1 MKMSE
6 IIISSFEDGHKDGF
20 KDCLDKFLELKKLG
34 KTLEEIEL
42 DLKNTYF
49 KECKDNEEKN

>member
-6 IIISSFEDGHKDGF
+6 IIISSFKDGHKDGF

-42 DLKNTYF
+42 DLKNIYL
-49 KECKDNEEKN
+49 KECEDNVD